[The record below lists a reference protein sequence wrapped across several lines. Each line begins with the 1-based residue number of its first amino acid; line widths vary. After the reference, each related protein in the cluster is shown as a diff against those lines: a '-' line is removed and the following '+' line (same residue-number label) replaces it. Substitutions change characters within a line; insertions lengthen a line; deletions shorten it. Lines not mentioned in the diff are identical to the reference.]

1 MERRQNRSDSGFT
14 LIELL
19 VVIAIIG
26 LLAAIAIPQYA
37 SYKQQSVDKQMESTL
52 QAGRHAMEA
61 YFVKNDTYLAADET
75 VLHDEFGFRRTVS
88 NTLAIGTLE
97 PLRFVIKVC
106 APGGTSDGL
115 QFDSA
120 IGRSTPISPCP

>member
-1 MERRQNRSDSGFT
+1 MEPRQNRRDSGFT

-61 YFVKNDTYLAADET
+61 YFVKNDTYVAADET
-75 VLHDEFGFRRTVS
+75 TLHDEFGFRRASS
-88 NTLAIGTLE
+88 NVLAIGPLE
-97 PLRFVIKVC
+97 NLRFVIKVC
-106 APGGTSDGL
+106 APGGTSAGL
-115 QFDSA
+115 EFDSA
-120 IGRSTPISPCP
+120 VGHSTQIGTCS